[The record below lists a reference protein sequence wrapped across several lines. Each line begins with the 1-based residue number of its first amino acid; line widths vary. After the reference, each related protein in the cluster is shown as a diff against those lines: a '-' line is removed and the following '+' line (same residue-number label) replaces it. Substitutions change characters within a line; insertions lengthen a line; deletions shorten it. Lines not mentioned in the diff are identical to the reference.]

1 MPKTISVQDSILD
14 SVKLGL
20 DGIDP
25 DNTDFDDQLI
35 LHINS
40 TLRILYRLGVGK
52 KNFRISDRT
61 ATWTDFLEGDSLDT
75 MDMVAQYVGL
85 KIKYFWDPPT
95 TGASTNALK
104 EMIDELEFSL
114 NIIVDPGD
122 FP

>member
-1 MPKTISVQDSILD
+1 MPEAISVQDSILD

-25 DNTDFDDQLI
+25 ENTDFDDQLI

-40 TLRILYRLGVGK
+40 ILRILYRLGVGT
-52 KNFRISDRT
+52 KNFRITDRT
-61 ATWTDFLEGDSLDT
+61 ATWSDFLGNQTDV
-75 MDMVAQYVGL
+75 MDAVAQYVAL

-95 TGASTNALK
+95 TGASTGALK
-104 EMIDELEFSL
+104 EMIDELEFTL
-114 NIIVDPGD
+114 NIYVDPGE

>member
-1 MPKTISVQDSILD
+1 MPETISVQDSILD

-40 TLRILYRLGVGK
+40 VLRILYRLGVGK
-52 KNFRISDRT
+52 KGYRITDRT
-61 ATWTDFLEGDSLDT
+61 STWQDFLEGYSIDTLD
-75 MDMVAQYVGL
+75 MAAQYVGL

-114 NIIVDPGD
+114 NMTVDPGE
-122 FP
+122 FQ